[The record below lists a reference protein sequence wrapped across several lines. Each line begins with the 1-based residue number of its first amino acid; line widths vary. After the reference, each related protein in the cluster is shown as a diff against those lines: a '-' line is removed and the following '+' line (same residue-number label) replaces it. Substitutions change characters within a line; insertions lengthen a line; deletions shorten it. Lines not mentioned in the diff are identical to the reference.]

1 MPEKSFDLTG
11 DSRDVIPELFAIGLG
26 VSPCNVR
33 DMAEKWAHSAN
44 VVGNRHG
51 LREHLLGTAN
61 LARSFGDM
69 FGAGEAAF
77 AVGLLHDAGKVQ
89 SEWQDRLLA
98 LEARRPASRVDHK
111 DLGAMLVAS
120 AARAPGLLSI
130 CGHHGGIPDFSSTI
144 TSGRIDAGQRQA
156 FLDAV
161 PEAASLIASP
171 NLLPQRWI
179 EGNKKDPALA
189 EFATRMLHS
198 ALVDADFLDTQAHFN
213 ATPIAL
219 RAPADMPALAAQ
231 FEQAR
236 AAQLDGTRAT
246 AVNRARHGVY
256 EAAVAAARV
265 SPGVF
270 RLAAPTGSGKTI
282 AAAGFALTHAA
293 RHGLRRVVVAVPF
306 LTVTEQNA
314 NAYRS
319 LVGAQNVIEH
329 HSAIEP
335 TERARYGVENWD
347 APFVVTTTVQLF
359 ESLFSNRPGK
369 TRKLHRLAGAVIVL
383 DEIQALPPRVL
394 PVILDGLRVLV
405 EHFGSTVLLASA
417 TQPAWDMLKPWSG
430 RLGVHD
436 VIAEPAALYASMTR
450 LQESWV
456 HAATLVEVVDLVAG
470 RRQALVVVNST
481 ADAAHLARRLT
492 DKFSD
497 DRVFHLSTR
506 MCQAHRRLVLE
517 RVIARLR
524 QGIATIVVSTQL
536 IEAGVDIDF
545 PVVFRAMAPAE
556 SLLQAGG
563 RANREGGMSSGELV
577 VIDCPELASL
587 TAYRTGI
594 AKTTQT
600 FGPGKARLDDPVAMR
615 AYYEALYAALSPDGQ
630 PEPVE
635 TNRARAKLLFNTVAD
650 RFQMIDDAS
659 ISVLVEFDAEA
670 RKLIEEMSAGLDAG
684 GSVPT
689 DLLRLLQ
696 PYAVSLPARILAD
709 PGCKNYID
717 EVTPG
722 LRVWRGTYSDLV
734 GIDLTTT
741 NDTVW

>member
-1 MPEKSFDLTG
+1 M
-11 DSRDVIPELFAIGLG
+11 
-26 VSPCNVR
+26 
-33 DMAEKWAHSAN
+33 
-44 VVGNRHG
+44 
-51 LREHLLGTAN
+51 
-61 LARSFGDM
+61 
-69 FGAGEAAF
+69 
-77 AVGLLHDAGKVQ
+77 
-89 SEWQDRLLA
+89 
-98 LEARRPASRVDHK
+98 
-111 DLGAMLVAS
+111 
-120 AARAPGLLSI
+120 
-130 CGHHGGIPDFSSTI
+130 
-144 TSGRIDAGQRQA
+144 
-156 FLDAV
+156 
-161 PEAASLIASP
+161 
-171 NLLPQRWI
+171 
-179 EGNKKDPALA
+179 
-189 EFATRMLHS
+189 
-198 ALVDADFLDTQAHFN
+198 
-213 ATPIAL
+213 
-219 RAPADMPALAAQ
+219 
-231 FEQAR
+231 
-236 AAQLDGTRAT
+236 
-246 AVNRARHGVY
+246 
-256 EAAVAAARV
+256 
-265 SPGVF
+265 
-270 RLAAPTGSGKTI
+270 
-282 AAAGFALTHAA
+282 
-293 RHGLRRVVVAVPF
+293 
-306 LTVTEQNA
+306 
-314 NAYRS
+314 
-319 LVGAQNVIEH
+319 
-329 HSAIEP
+329 
-335 TERARYGVENWD
+335 
-347 APFVVTTTVQLF
+347 VTTTVQLF

>member
-1 MPEKSFDLTG
+1 M
-11 DSRDVIPELFAIGLG
+11 
-26 VSPCNVR
+26 
-33 DMAEKWAHSAN
+33 
-44 VVGNRHG
+44 
-51 LREHLLGTAN
+51 
-61 LARSFGDM
+61 
-69 FGAGEAAF
+69 
-77 AVGLLHDAGKVQ
+77 
-89 SEWQDRLLA
+89 
-98 LEARRPASRVDHK
+98 
-111 DLGAMLVAS
+111 
-120 AARAPGLLSI
+120 
-130 CGHHGGIPDFSSTI
+130 
-144 TSGRIDAGQRQA
+144 
-156 FLDAV
+156 
-161 PEAASLIASP
+161 
-171 NLLPQRWI
+171 
-179 EGNKKDPALA
+179 
-189 EFATRMLHS
+189 
-198 ALVDADFLDTQAHFN
+198 
-213 ATPIAL
+213 
-219 RAPADMPALAAQ
+219 
-231 FEQAR
+231 
-236 AAQLDGTRAT
+236 
-246 AVNRARHGVY
+246 
-256 EAAVAAARV
+256 
-265 SPGVF
+265 
-270 RLAAPTGSGKTI
+270 
-282 AAAGFALTHAA
+282 
-293 RHGLRRVVVAVPF
+293 
-306 LTVTEQNA
+306 
-314 NAYRS
+314 
-319 LVGAQNVIEH
+319 
-329 HSAIEP
+329 
-335 TERARYGVENWD
+335 
-347 APFVVTTTVQLF
+347 
-359 ESLFSNRPGK
+359 
-369 TRKLHRLAGAVIVL
+369 IVL

-587 TAYRTGI
+587 TAYRTDI

-670 RKLIEEMSAGLDAG
+670 RKLIEEMSAGLDAC